1 MLSTAKSLHAL
12 NTEEIRGNA
21 RNLCSHA
28 VEHIA
33 ELLYI
38 RLTGS
43 IIDSRGA
50 FCKYG
55 GHDDIGST
63 GDRSLVEK
71 HITALEPV
79 GPKLIDITT
88 SHTTITCAKL
98 MEAEEVG
105 VKTTAAYLVA
115 TRLCHG
121 GMTETAEQRTY
132 HKHRATESRTFLHE
146 LVAAKIVKSE
156 FVGLEAI
163 LTVIELANLHT
174 DIHQQLYKVVDI
186 EDIRDILYHD
196 LLIGKKSGADDLKSL
211 ILCALRNNSTTKRIT
226 AFNKEC
232 FHRVLLLLL
241 FLLFSLLGNR
251 LHVDSVKAEAVKIQL
266 YHAVG
271 ETCEVVGHL
280 LVVAIAMSPE
290 QKATLHL
297 VGGHTHEG
305 IALLTRL
312 HCLERLKQLKQ
323 GSAIVTDR
331 NTGVRICHR
340 LRL

>member
-12 NTEEIRGNA
+12 NTEKIRGNA

-71 HITALEPV
+71 HITALETVSPEF
-79 GPKLIDITT
+79 IDITT
-88 SHTTITCAKL
+88 SHTTVTCAKL
-98 MEAEEVG
+98 VETEEVSI
-105 VKTTAAYLVA
+105 KTTAAYLVA

-146 LVAAKIVKSE
+146 LVAAKIAHDRY
-156 FVGLEAI
+156 EA
-163 LTVIELANLHT
+163 L
-174 DIHQQLYKVVDI
+174 
-186 EDIRDILYHD
+186 
-196 LLIGKKSGADDLKSL
+196 
-211 ILCALRNNSTTKRIT
+211 
-226 AFNKEC
+226 
-232 FHRVLLLLL
+232 
-241 FLLFSLLGNR
+241 
-251 LHVDSVKAEAVKIQL
+251 
-266 YHAVG
+266 
-271 ETCEVVGHL
+271 
-280 LVVAIAMSPE
+280 
-290 QKATLHL
+290 
-297 VGGHTHEG
+297 
-305 IALLTRL
+305 
-312 HCLERLKQLKQ
+312 
-323 GSAIVTDR
+323 
-331 NTGVRICHR
+331 
-340 LRL
+340 